1 MADMNYI
8 SGEDMTIADFLYGC
22 VNFYVPEEAVGTI
35 LARLGIDSDQLY
47 VDLEPEMQK
56 KCEAKLYEWIATS
69 PSRIGDVSDSDNG
82 WKHSQGGFSFTDA
95 DRRYYLG
102 LANAIYEELG
112 MEPVGKTKFKMNSHG
127 ISRANLTFGGD
138 PLPHIVK

>member
-1 MADMNYI
+1 MADKNYI

-22 VNFYVPEEAVGTI
+22 VNFYIPEEAVGTI
-35 LARLGIDSDQLY
+35 LARLGVEAGDLY
-47 VDLEPEMQK
+47 TELDESVQK
-56 KCEAKLYEWIATS
+56 QCEAKLYEWIATS

-112 MEPVGKTKFKMNSHG
+112 MEPVGKTKFRVKSHG
-127 ISRANLTFGGD
+127 ICRANITLGGD